1 MKDEI
6 VEKSGSLDRLAS
18 AVLLVATVFVLAPL
32 VIAVVTAS
40 QSYQDFVQHGFS
52 ISPGTHLIE
61 NTVKLYRTTKIFRQI
76 TNSLVVALA
85 IATVKCLFAFLAAY
99 ALVFF
104 RVRYTS
110 LMFAILMSTVA
121 VPLDLRVITTYQIL
135 SNVAMPINE
144 LVAILSGLSDTVVHH
159 RFDIDL
165 KWNLLDTYAGIVA
178 PALATGT
185 GVFIMR
191 QFFKTVPVDLVKA
204 AQIDGAG
211 WFRFMV
217 DILLPISR
225 TPLIALF
232 ILMFLGGW
240 TMYMWPLVAASTPE
254 MQTAIVGI
262 AHLRPNAGADV
273 PDMPL
278 IMSAVLVASALPV
291 LLIASLQR
299 FIVRGI
305 TLTEK

>member
-1 MKDEI
+1 MKDDI
-6 VEKSGSLDRLAS
+6 VEKSGRMDRLAS
-18 AVLLVATVFVLAPL
+18 AILFLAAIFVLAPL
-32 VIAVVTAS
+32 VVALVTAS
-40 QSYQDFVQHGFS
+40 QSYHDFVQHGFS
-52 ISPGTHLIE
+52 LSPGTHLLE
-61 NTVKLYRTTKIFRQI
+61 NIVRLFQATKIFRQI
-76 TNSLVVALA
+76 ANSFIVAFS
-85 IATVKCLFAFLAAY
+85 IAALKCLFAFMAAF

-110 LMFAILMSTVA
+110 LIFAVLMSTVA

-135 SNVAMPINE
+135 ANVAMPLNE
-144 LVAILSGLSDTVVHH
+144 LVTILSGFSDTAVHH
-159 RFDIDL
+159 RFDVDL
-165 KWNLLDTYAGIVA
+165 KWNLLDTYAGMVA

-191 QFFKTVPVDLVKA
+191 QFFKTVPSDLVKA

-262 AHLRPNAGADV
+262 AHLLPNEGADV
-273 PDMPL
+273 PDYPL
-278 IMSAVLVASALPV
+278 VMSGVLVASALPV
-291 LLIASLQR
+291 ILIASLQR
-299 FIVRGI
+299 FIVRGV